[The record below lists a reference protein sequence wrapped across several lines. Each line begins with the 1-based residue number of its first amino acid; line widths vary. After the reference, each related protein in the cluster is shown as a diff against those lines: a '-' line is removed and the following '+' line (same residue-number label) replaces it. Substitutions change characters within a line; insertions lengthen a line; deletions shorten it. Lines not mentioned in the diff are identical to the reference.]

1 MRVHSIRFIGAKGA
15 IVIDVVNLNKS
26 FKRRHKPGSSGKP
39 GGSLFSRLM
48 PSLTRRTSRTTE
60 DGTDRVHILK
70 DVSFTARSGEIYGL
84 LGPNGA
90 GKTTTLRCMATL
102 LKGDRGDILV
112 NGLDVLHD
120 ARAVRAQIGFLT
132 SDMKMAGNLTPREL
146 LEFFGR
152 LNHLDKGTI
161 ARRTGELATYLDMR
175 GCLDTKVEKCS
186 TGEKQKT
193 AIAVSLIHDPDVIL
207 FDEPTNG
214 LDILAVKTVV
224 DFLRDYKARG
234 KTVVLSTHVM
244 SEAESLCDRIGIMLE
259 GRIVAEGSLDELKR
273 RWHQPDLSGVFFTI
287 ARERGLLP
295 GVGGSNAFVGGP
307 TVGGEHV

>member
-1 MRVHSIRFIGAKGA
+1 M
-15 IVIDVVNLNKS
+15 IDVVNLNKS
-26 FKRRHKPGSSGKP
+26 FKRRHKPGSRGKS
-39 GGSLFSRLM
+39 GGSLFARLM
-48 PSLTRRTSRTTE
+48 PLLTRRTSVKAE
-60 DGTDRVHILK
+60 DGPDMVHILK

-102 LKGDRGDILV
+102 LKADRGDIFV
-112 NGLDVLHD
+112 NGLNVLHD

-146 LEFFGR
+146 LEFFGL
-152 LNHLDKGTI
+152 LNHLDKVTI

-259 GRIVAEGSLDELKR
+259 GRLVAEGSLDELKQ

-287 ARERGLLP
+287 AREKGLLP
-295 GVGGSNAFVGGP
+295 GVGGANASVGSQ
-307 TVGGEHV
+307 TVGGDHA